1 MKKTQ
6 MLKIKPKILQ
16 VFKTA
21 SPISFGGVE
30 DVINN
35 VASTTN
41 KYFEHTVLCTN
52 KDKSFVSIE
61 KNYKLVSFKYSLSF
75 SNNPIS
81 LEFHKFL
88 LHNSKNYDIIHFHF
102 PYPMMDFHYYVN
114 VPYIVTYHADL
125 LRSRLITTPY
135 RLLAKPF
142 LSRAAR
148 VVYTSNKYLHYS
160 KFSKYGTKLSV
171 IPLTASV
178 LSESFLNQNFPKK
191 NYFIFIGA
199 FRKYKDLL
207 TLLNAAISSDVEL
220 IILGEGSNSNAL
232 RRFVKERKSSKI
244 KFLGQVSDEY
254 KFKLLSEARALVL
267 PSNNESEA
275 FGVVLLEAAT
285 LGKPII
291 TANLQSGVTEVNED
305 GLNGII
311 FEKSNPISLKKALL
325 KLATDDKLC
334 DRLGHANGNKYIK
347 NYTRALFGKR
357 YKSIYFD
364 TMKSSYK
371 YSKLY
376 K

>member
-1 MKKTQ
+1 
-6 MLKIKPKILQ
+6 MLRNKPKILQ

-35 VASTTN
+35 IASTTN
-41 KYFEHTVLCTN
+41 KYFDHTVLCTN
-52 KDKSFVSIE
+52 RDRSFISIE
-61 KNYKLVSFKYSLSF
+61 KNYKLISFKYFLSF

-81 LEFHKFL
+81 HAFHRFL
-88 LHNSKNYDIIHFHF
+88 LHNSKDYDLIHFHF
-102 PYPMMDFHYYVN
+102 PYPMMDFHFLVN
-114 VPYIVTYHADL
+114 VPYIITYHADL
-125 LRSRLITTPY
+125 QRSRLITIPY
-135 RLLAKPF
+135 RLLAKHF

-148 VVYTSNKYLHYS
+148 VVYTSKKYLHYS

-171 IPLTASV
+171 IPLTASD

-207 TLLNAAISSDVEL
+207 TLLNATISSDVEL
-220 IILGEGSNSNAL
+220 IILGDGSDSIAL
-232 RRFVKERKSSKI
+232 RRFVRDRKSSKI
-244 KFLGQVSDEY
+244 KFFGQVSDEY

-285 LGKPII
+285 LGKPLI
-291 TANLQSGVTEVNED
+291 TANLQSGVTEVNEN

-311 FEKSNPISLKKALL
+311 FEKSNPVSLKKALL
-325 KLATDDKLC
+325 SLATDDELC
-334 DRLGHANGNKYIK
+334 DTLGNANREKYLK
-347 NYTRALFGKR
+347 NYTRALFGER
-357 YKSIYFD
+357 YKNIYFD
-364 TMKSSYK
+364 TMNSSCGYG
-371 YSKLY
+371 
-376 K
+376 